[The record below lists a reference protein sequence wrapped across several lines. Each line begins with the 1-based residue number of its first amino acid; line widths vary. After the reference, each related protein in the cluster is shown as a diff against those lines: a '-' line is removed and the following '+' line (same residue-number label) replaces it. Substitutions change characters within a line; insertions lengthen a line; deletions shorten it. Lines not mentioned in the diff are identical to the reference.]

1 MSEPDADLTVL
12 FRNEATQRLDQM
24 DTALLAIEA
33 GGGNA
38 AAVDS
43 LFRNAHTIKGG
54 AGMLGFDDIRVLAHA
69 IEDVL
74 ERVRE
79 AGVCPPAMAA
89 RLLRATAALRGQVAG
104 QAVEAVEDVGDLT
117 DELAVSL
124 AMLGGDGDGDGGGDG
139 GGAAAVGAGSSQ
151 AGESGGGGAA
161 AVRTGSSR
169 AA

>member
-1 MSEPDADLTVL
+1 MSEPDAELTVL

-124 AMLGGDGDGDGGGDG
+124 AMLDGDGDGDGGGDGGDG

-151 AGESGGGGAA
+151 AGES
-161 AVRTGSSR
+161 
-169 AA
+169 